1 MALEGL
7 LNTTMTDSEEV
18 NIFQMNSAEVNIEN
32 GDETSQAKVQRDE
45 IAHDI
50 QTKNP
55 SFHLFKCGLAE
66 TLFPIRFKTTDDTCI
81 TPILN
86 VHR

>member
-18 NIFQMNSAEVNIEN
+18 SIFQINSAEVNTEN

-45 IAHDI
+45 IAYDI
-50 QTKNP
+50 
-55 SFHLFKCGLAE
+55 
-66 TLFPIRFKTTDDTCI
+66 
-81 TPILN
+81 
-86 VHR
+86 

>member
-32 GDETSQAKVQRDE
+32 GDETSHAKVQRDE

-50 QTKNP
+50 QTRNS

-86 VHR
+86 VDR

>member
-7 LNTTMTDSEEV
+7 LNITMTDSLEV

-50 QTKNP
+50 QTRNP
-55 SFHLFKCGLAE
+55 SFHLFKCGLA
-66 TLFPIRFKTTDDTCI
+66 DD
-81 TPILN
+81 PLS
-86 VHR
+86 H